1 MCLITKAR
9 NTLWE
14 YVILTAFPQQQW
26 LHESPSMLH
35 YTYIAC
41 IVYIIAVVV
50 IQAVKIGL
58 RKNLNFSGLKDCLF
72 ENVDIVR
79 VK

>member
-1 MCLITKAR
+1 
-9 NTLWE
+9 
-14 YVILTAFPQQQW
+14 
-26 LHESPSMLH
+26 MLH